1 MALPAARKASLV
13 VMEIITYPNPIL
25 TTVCDP
31 VEMPCD
37 LRAEVE
43 EMQRLIRGIGVGL
56 AANQVGILK
65 RFCVFNY
72 PPILVNYMIN
82 PEITW
87 HSKKAGGGMEEC
99 LSVGKQRYPKKRYS
113 EISVKWQNMDG
124 KEFERT
130 FRGLSA
136 RILQHEIDHLN
147 GILINQR

>member
-1 MALPAARKASLV
+1 
-13 VMEIITYPNPIL
+13 MEILLYPNDIL
-25 TTVCDP
+25 TTVCEP
-31 VEMPCD
+31 VETPCE
-37 LRAEVE
+37 LRAEVD
-43 EMQRLIRGIGVGL
+43 EMLRLIKGIGVGL

-99 LSVGKQRYPKKRYS
+99 LSLGKQRFPKKRYS
-113 EISVKWQNMDG
+113 EITVKWVNMKG
-124 KEFERT
+124 EPFERT

-136 RILQHEIDHLN
+136 RVIQHELDHLD
-147 GILINQR
+147 GILINRR